1 MNRPTLLSGSMRHA
15 LVSALAL
22 VSFHGSAVAQTP
34 DPRLEPDVRQC
45 QAASLKAARLETST
59 IDSARSRAS
68 LKALAPEL
76 EVSGGFTRSTLDE
89 DTINQEYDQN
99 SPWILKASGGD
110 SWEVRG
116 EVTWNFPELVFNAE
130 ELDAAGLVTLQE
142 ARLREVTRVYF
153 ERRRAILA
161 LATATDPNTRA
172 LEELRVEELG
182 AHLDALTG
190 GWFTQES
197 LRRQGRAL
205 RLKQAAPGPVAT
217 PQSAP
222 APTRIEVVR

>member
-1 MNRPTLLSGSMRHA
+1 MSLPTLPSGTVRN
-15 LVSALAL
+15 LLTSALA
-22 VSFHGSAVAQTP
+22 VVACFGTAAAQTP
-34 DPRLEPDVRQC
+34 DPRLEPDVREC
-45 QAASLKAARLETST
+45 QAASLRAARLETTT

-68 LKALAPEL
+68 LKALAPEV

-161 LATATDPNTRA
+161 LATATDPNVRA

-205 RLKQAAPGPVAT
+205 RLKQAGPAPVGAPMT
-217 PQSAP
+217 AP
-222 APTRIEVVR
+222 APTRPGTTP

>member
-1 MNRPTLLSGSMRHA
+1 MQIRR
-15 LVSALAL
+15 LAL
-22 VSFHGSAVAQTP
+22 PRPAHLAALLALLAAPAFGLLP
-34 DPRLEPDVRQC
+34 DPRLEPDVREC
-45 QAASLKAARLETST
+45 QAAAVRAARLDTGT

-76 EVSGGFTRSTLDE
+76 QVSGGFTRSTLDE

-110 SWEVRG
+110 AWEVRG
-116 EVTWNFPELVFNAE
+116 ELSWNFAELVFNAE

-161 LATATDPNTRA
+161 AATPGDANAQALAELRI
-172 LEELRVEELG
+172 EELS

-190 GWFTQES
+190 GWFTPES
-197 LRRQGRAL
+197 LRRQGRAAR
-205 RLKQAAPGPVAT
+205 RLNAPPPPARPAAPA
-217 PQSAP
+217 A
-222 APTRIEVVR
+222 R

>member
-1 MNRPTLLSGSMRHA
+1 MKRPTLPSGTVRNV
-15 LVSALAL
+15 LTGALAVVAFL
-22 VSFHGSAVAQTP
+22 GSAAAQTP
-34 DPRLEPDVRQC
+34 DPRLEPDVREC
-45 QAASLKAARLETST
+45 QAASLRAARLETST

-76 EVSGGFTRSTLDE
+76 EVSGGFMRSTLDE

-161 LATATDPNTRA
+161 LATATDPNARA

-197 LRRQGRAL
+197 LRRQGRVL
-205 RLKQAAPGPVAT
+205 RLKQSGPAPVGAPMT
-217 PQSAP
+217 AP
-222 APTRIEVVR
+222 APTRPGTTP